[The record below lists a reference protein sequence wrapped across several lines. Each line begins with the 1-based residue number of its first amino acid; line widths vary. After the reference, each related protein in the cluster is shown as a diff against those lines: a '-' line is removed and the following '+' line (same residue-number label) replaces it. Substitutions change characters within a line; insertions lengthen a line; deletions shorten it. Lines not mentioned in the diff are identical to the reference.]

1 MIFKNWIYRSILQL
15 PRGFWINH
23 LSDKLWQF
31 LFFLIIFYIKKAK
44 IIKKITTFEFQ
55 KIEYDFSF
63 YQFKVFNVQA
73 LFRLKFT
80 RIDNI
85 TAYTF

>member
-1 MIFKNWIYRSILQL
+1 MS
-15 PRGFWINH
+15 
-23 LSDKLWQF
+23 
-31 LFFLIIFYIKKAK
+31 KKAK

>member
-1 MIFKNWIYRSILQL
+1 MAIFIL
-15 PRGFWINH
+15 FDN
-23 LSDKLWQF
+23 F
-31 LFFLIIFYIKKAK
+31 LYKKKAK